1 MAPQD
6 NPFLR
11 GYQNLRVSRI
21 LCITCSD
28 DHPPLWRPLHP
39 SQVHLTDEQVIQSR
53 CRVGRDFAI
62 VLQGNTTDVE
72 RAWPALE
79 GIVRFVTYSVVGDD
93 FGQPVH
99 VGDAYSL
106 EAAREVMR
114 RLTFETGL
122 YSRCWEISCAH
133 LSEAAYRHLEALAD
147 SRESRDSIIAAFR
160 IPGSPA
166 IGIKLIA
173 TPWTDANLHSIFGLS
188 AHQLRQEHIVQGM
201 PPSLADVLHLAGQAD
216 VRMLVFDADARRLDG
231 LAVHDT

>member
-1 MAPQD
+1 M
-6 NPFLR
+6 
-11 GYQNLRVSRI
+11 
-21 LCITCSD
+21 
-28 DHPPLWRPLHP
+28 
-39 SQVHLTDEQVIQSR
+39 HLTDEQVIQSH

-79 GIVRFVTYSVVGDD
+79 GIVRFVSYSVVGDD

-188 AHQLRQEHIVQGM
+188 AHQLRQEHIAQGM
-201 PPSLADVLHLAGQAD
+201 PPRWRTYSTLPVRPMCACWSSTPMRAASMASPSTTPDTFPSPSRGSFLAERCDCHRDRHTAGSPP
-216 VRMLVFDADARRLDG
+216 
-231 LAVHDT
+231 